1 MGYTQNAVM
10 QKLNLQSTSMIS
22 RWENGMTMPSA
33 DNLLKLS
40 VLYKTL
46 VNELYYEFCTA
57 YQMVLLPEER
67 HRLSENLKEEFSTD
81 GGP

>member
-10 QKLNLQSTSMIS
+10 QKLHLQSTSMIS
-22 RWENGMTMPSA
+22 RWEKGMTMPNA

-46 VNELYYEFCTA
+46 VNELYYELGTV
-57 YQMVLLPEER
+57 YQMELFPEEVQK
-67 HRLSENLKEEFSTD
+67 LSENLKEDFSTD